1 MDAATAF
8 IRSLPLTASALSQR
22 HGITVTF
29 SGDTAYTDGKRIN
42 LPGAVVA
49 GADKLS
55 QEQMHMIRGYLDHE
69 SAHLA
74 CNPADMLPNLRRLS
88 GAERLF
94 WNCLQDG
101 RDERLFSEMYPGARE
116 NLINLAFR
124 MFQDESEILSDTT
137 TTVLGW
143 LLHYVR
149 YLSFGMF
156 RLVIDS
162 EAEAVDRLLG
172 RKLRDAIAREA
183 ELGVFA
189 ETYNDVVRHAKNIVA
204 LLAEAALQQ
213 SPPPQ
218 SDSPSDDSENGSG
231 EDENPESSEAGDG
244 PAEDDDNAGDGSP
257 SSHSSN
263 KGDNEG
269 DGDDESSD
277 SSGADNGTAG
287 EEENNGNDSPSSPYP
302 DKSSGGD
309 DGDDE
314 NADSTDSCNGKKGGD
329 ENSDADSP
337 SSPGS
342 GKGDSDDGGDAESPD
357 PPGAVNG
364 AEGNEGHSESPEGDA
379 DSSKDAYATAARQIL
394 EDKYD
399 DLEGLENN
407 VFKDMPDT
415 TLLFRGVSVPE
426 KFSSI
431 PGYQTVPA
439 LDEKLFYNTTTT
451 LRTRLA
457 GLLQSRERKKTLI
470 GTRGKL
476 IGRKLYKLATDDPRM
491 FAKTQEVES
500 KRVAIHLLVDLSG
513 SMCAE
518 TACVRENPQGEM
530 PSALMWNGFIKHAWG
545 KSGKCCFQSELAL
558 AAAQA
563 FVHAARSI
571 PQVNVGVT
579 TFPGRVRDGE
589 TVTVLLDHG
598 ITPDRA
604 PRWNFATGGGTPL
617 AEAVWYAHL
626 RMLQLTEPR
635 KVLILL
641 TDGVADSSNDAEA
654 AVKAAEK
661 SGIEVVGLSLGG
673 KYLNGIVKPGNCIE
687 IRKAEDI
694 APAYFGLLE
703 RLLLGR
709 EKAR

>member
-1 MDAATAF
+1 
-8 IRSLPLTASALSQR
+8 
-22 HGITVTF
+22 
-29 SGDTAYTDGKRIN
+29 
-42 LPGAVVA
+42 
-49 GADKLS
+49 
-55 QEQMHMIRGYLDHE
+55 
-69 SAHLA
+69 
-74 CNPADMLPNLRRLS
+74 
-88 GAERLF
+88 
-94 WNCLQDG
+94 
-101 RDERLFSEMYPGARE
+101 
-116 NLINLAFR
+116 
-124 MFQDESEILSDTT
+124 
-137 TTVLGW
+137 
-143 LLHYVR
+143 
-149 YLSFGMF
+149 MF
-156 RLVIDS
+156 RNEIASD
-162 EAEAVDRLLG
+162 AEAVDRLLG
-172 RKLRDAIAREA
+172 RKLREAIAREA

-204 LLAEAALQQ
+204 LLAEASMQQQ
-213 SPPPQ
+213 SPPQSEPQ
-218 SDSPSDDSENGSG
+218 PDDPEDKPEKESG
-231 EDENPESSEAGDG
+231 EGESSDSSEAGDG
-244 PAEDDDNAGDGSP
+244 STENDDNAGDGDDENSD
-257 SSHSSN
+257 SCGA
-263 KGDNEG
+263 GDGKE
-269 DGDDESSD
+269 GDDE
-277 SSGADNGTAG
+277 
-287 EEENNGNDSPSSPYP
+287 NNGSDSPSSPYP
-302 DKSSGGD
+302 DKSSAGD

-314 NADSTDSCNGKKGGD
+314 NADSTDSGNGKKGDD

-342 GKGDSDDGGDAESPD
+342 GKGDSDDSGDAESPD
-357 PPGAVNG
+357 SPGAGNG
-364 AEGNEGHSESPEGDA
+364 SEGDEGNSESPEGDEE
-379 DSSKDAYATAARQIL
+379 SSKDAYATAARQIL

-407 VFKDMPDT
+407 VFKDMSDT
-415 TLLFRGVSVPE
+415 TLLFRGVSAPE

-439 LDEKLFYNTTTT
+439 LDEKLVYNTTTT

-476 IGRKLYKLATDDPRM
+476 VGRKLYKLATDDPRM

-513 SMCAE
+513 SMCVE
-518 TACVRENPQGEM
+518 TACVRENPQGEI
-530 PSALMWNGFIKHAWG
+530 PSALMWNGFTKHAW
-545 KSGKCCFQSELAL
+545 KHSGKCCFQSELAL

-571 PQVNVGVT
+571 PQVNVAVT
-579 TFPGRVRDGE
+579 TFPGRKCEGD

-598 ITPDRA
+598 MTQERA

-641 TDGVADSSNDAEA
+641 TDGAADSSNDAEA

-673 KYLNGIVKPGNCIE
+673 KYLNGIVKPGNCSE